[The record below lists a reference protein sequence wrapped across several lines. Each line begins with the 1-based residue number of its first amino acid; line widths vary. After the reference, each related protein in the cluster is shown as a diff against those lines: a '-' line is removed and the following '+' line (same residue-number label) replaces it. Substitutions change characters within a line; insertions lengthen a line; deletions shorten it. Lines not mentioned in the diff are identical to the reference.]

1 MENLGLGKVLLVEDD
16 EKLAGLIAHFL
27 SQHGFEVRVV
37 HRGDEALA
45 PTVRGSLAFGQLA
58 IDRSCRGV
66 SLGDE
71 KIDLTTMEF
80 ELLWLLASSAGKILS
95 RDDILN
101 RMRGIAFDGL
111 NRSVD
116 VYISKLRNKL
126 NDNPRE
132 PVCIKTIW
140 GKGYLPSPMLRLFL
154 RLYIILALGLAG
166 AIWLVNYTFDELLPE
181 ANETYNREAMRGPA
195 YGLVEQLRPLPA
207 GVAREARLA
216 ELQQHYGLRLAL
228 IARDAAALTSREQ
241 QLLTDG
247 KLVVRGD
254 FMEFIT
260 EIDGGAQLLQI
271 KLPVEPRWLYL
282 WAYSLLGLCLA
293 IVLYFWVRPH
303 WRDLEH
309 IRLAAQRFG
318 DNDLGSR
325 ILLPRRSSVRELAGH
340 FNQMAERI
348 EHLIANQR
356 ELTNAV
362 SHELRTPIARLSF
375 ELDQL
380 KQEADPRQ
388 SRALI
393 GDMYADLGELE
404 DMVSELL
411 TYASLERGATQVTR
425 ENIEAHSWLDSVI
438 GSVALEAE
446 AEGVQLSLGTC
457 EVDFIQIEPRFMARA
472 VINLLRNAIRYAE
485 HRVEVSLVK
494 FGSGYEVR
502 VCDDGPGVPED
513 GREKI
518 FQPFMRL
525 DASRDRRTGGF
536 GLGLALVQR
545 VSQWHGGQVQVLDSQ
560 WGGA

>member
-1 MENLGLGKVLLVEDD
+1 
-16 EKLAGLIAHFL
+16 
-27 SQHGFEVRVV
+27 
-37 HRGDEALA
+37 
-45 PTVRGSLAFGQLA
+45 
-58 IDRSCRGV
+58 
-66 SLGDE
+66 
-71 KIDLTTMEF
+71 
-80 ELLWLLASSAGKILS
+80 
-95 RDDILN
+95 
-101 RMRGIAFDGL
+101 
-111 NRSVD
+111 
-116 VYISKLRNKL
+116 
-126 NDNPRE
+126 
-132 PVCIKTIW
+132 
-140 GKGYLPSPMLRLFL
+140 MLRLFL

-393 GDMYADLGELE
+393 GDMYADPGELE

-560 WGGA
+560 WGGASFRMTWAYAD

>member
-1 MENLGLGKVLLVEDD
+1 
-16 EKLAGLIAHFL
+16 
-27 SQHGFEVRVV
+27 
-37 HRGDEALA
+37 
-45 PTVRGSLAFGQLA
+45 
-58 IDRSCRGV
+58 
-66 SLGDE
+66 
-71 KIDLTTMEF
+71 
-80 ELLWLLASSAGKILS
+80 
-95 RDDILN
+95 
-101 RMRGIAFDGL
+101 
-111 NRSVD
+111 
-116 VYISKLRNKL
+116 
-126 NDNPRE
+126 
-132 PVCIKTIW
+132 
-140 GKGYLPSPMLRLFL
+140 MLRLFL

-207 GVAREARLA
+207 GAAREARLA
-216 ELQQHYGLRLAL
+216 ELQQHYGLRLGF
-228 IARDAAALTSREQ
+228 IERNAAGLDPREQ
-241 QLLTDG
+241 QLLADG

-260 EIDGGAQLLQI
+260 EIDGGAQLLQV
-271 KLPVEPRWLYL
+271 KLPEEPRWLYL
-282 WAYSLLGLCLA
+282 WAYILLGLCLA

-404 DMVSELL
+404 EMVSELL

-425 ENIEAHSWLDSVI
+425 ESIEAQSWLDSVI

-446 AEGVQLSLGTC
+446 AEGVQLSLRTC

-485 HRVEVSLVK
+485 QRVEVSLVK

-502 VCDDGPGVPED
+502 VCDDGPGVPEE

-560 WGGA
+560 WGGASFRMTWAYAD